1 MADWCST
8 WQLTLNISKC
18 LYIRYG
24 LANKPSLNYSLTGV
38 ILSQVSNVTDLG
50 VIFDSKLDF
59 STHCHKI
66 AAKSFACVNMILK
79 CFHSKDRVLQCK
91 LYKTFVRP
99 ILEYNSP
106 IWSPHFIKDI
116 FVLEKVQKYF
126 TKNLKGLQ
134 GKNYKE
140 RLSILKLLSLE
151 CRRAYND
158 VVFLY
163 KILNGLCD
171 NNLSSLFSKSTLS
184 TFISLCRHSLQVSL
198 PKPRTDFLK
207 FSFCYRSAKLWN
219 TLPECIIKTTSIS
232 KFKQLVSLYLCD
244 LYSK

>member
-1 MADWCST
+1 MQMT
-8 WQLTLNISKC
+8 RKFI
-18 LYIRYG
+18 YHF
-24 LANKPSLNYSLTGV
+24 ANKPSLNYRLTGV

-66 AAKSFACVNMILK
+66 SAKGFARVNMILK
-79 CFHSKDRVLQCK
+79 CFHSKDRVIHCK
-91 LYKTFVRP
+91 LYTTFVRP

-140 RLSILKLLSLE
+140 RLSILKLPSLE
-151 CRRAYND
+151 CRRAYTD
-158 VVFLY
+158 VVFIY

-171 NNLSSLFSKSTLS
+171 NNLSSLFL
-184 TFISLCRHSLQVSL
+184 
-198 PKPRTDFLK
+198 
-207 FSFCYRSAKLWN
+207 N
-219 TLPECIIKTTSIS
+219 
-232 KFKQLVSLYLCD
+232 QL
-244 LYSK
+244 